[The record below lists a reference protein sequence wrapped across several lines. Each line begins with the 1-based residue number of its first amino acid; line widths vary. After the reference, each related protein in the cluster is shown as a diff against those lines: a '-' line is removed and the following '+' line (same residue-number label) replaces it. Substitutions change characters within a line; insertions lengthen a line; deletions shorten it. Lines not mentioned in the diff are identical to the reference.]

1 MEEKHIIGIDFGTT
15 YSCIGAWTNGGIVI
29 IPNGIGERT
38 TPSVVIFDNK
48 NKVYVGEETLN
59 HLSKKNA
66 VKIYEI
72 KRLIGKKYDEIKDL
86 INYFPFK
93 VERQKNGVYP
103 IIKIA
108 FDNGETA
115 EYSPESI
122 ASLIFKKLISNAEIF
137 LNHKINDIIISVPAD
152 FTNNQRQAIKFAA
165 ESIPGIKILQIIN
178 EPSAAALAAGFFSL
192 NKIKN
197 IVLSDSVKK
206 NNCLNSAPHPIINKG
221 INNEFNIRESYY
233 DLSFISNNIINNNNN
248 EENYFLVFDLG
259 GGTYDVSLIEIN
271 EYILETCATAGIQ
284 MLGGGDFDYKLMEY
298 CLDIFAKNINIDKTI
313 IKENYKSMERLKI
326 ACEQTKKILSTKM
339 EDKIYIEDFYK
350 EESLNVLITRAKFES
365 LCKEY
370 FDKLIPPIDR
380 VISDA
385 KIDIKKIKE
394 IILVGGSSKI
404 PKIKQIL
411 SEKFKNIPINDSI
424 NPDEAVAYGAT
435 LFGEKLVRSN
445 NELLK
450 NFEYIDSTQHSYG
463 IEVENGLMEIILPRG
478 SKYPTSVTRYFHNY
492 YDDQISFDIK
502 VYEGENK
509 YCKDN
514 ELLGKFTLKNLP
526 KMKKGELICE
536 VKFGIDINQILK
548 INASVA
554 VNGEKNGIIIAND
567 DQFKDNKKIIFEDIN
582 NIEIDLNEVQKKLK
596 LNIIDITKSFN
607 NINNEDDKFKLIL
620 NYNKAI
626 IEYLTFLEEKCYD
639 IESENYLFL
648 VEKLFKSYKNI
659 LSENYQKVLSQNEK
673 TNVEKNINIYLKKIC
688 MKNPFRLKYL
698 INYFENIK
706 RNISEIFYS
715 CSIYCMDILNE
726 KGKKFLNLKK
736 KNSTLVAKNIFE
748 ECLSI
753 ANSNFKDEN
762 ILNLLQN
769 DLKQKYV
776 GVKEECEKNI
786 KIISAEFFNEIE
798 NTKITG
804 NLFSNNNNLDYDNL
818 CLLSFNF
825 SQSLKKINSINNLM
839 KNKEALETKSI
850 CLANIVKIEFL
861 MKKRRLSL
869 NNLSEYADES
879 IDIVENKM
887 GKKYKKKKWY
897 NEIKELKKNIK
908 DEMDLKPA
916 TSIGEIENIRQEFNT
931 KFNCGEEEFLK
942 FLVEKYPFGE
952 FNKNYNIIE
961 EYRKNKK
968 TLLKKLIIKYRNYD
982 NPSNNLSHI
991 NNELTAKKEIIHEY
1005 INNILNS
1012 LNK

>member
-1 MEEKHIIGIDFGTT
+1 M
-15 YSCIGAWTNGGIVI
+15 
-29 IPNGIGERT
+29 
-38 TPSVVIFDNK
+38 
-48 NKVYVGEETLN
+48 
-59 HLSKKNA
+59 
-66 VKIYEI
+66 
-72 KRLIGKKYDEIKDL
+72 
-86 INYFPFK
+86 
-93 VERQKNGVYP
+93 
-103 IIKIA
+103 
-108 FDNGETA
+108 
-115 EYSPESI
+115 
-122 ASLIFKKLISNAEIF
+122 
-137 LNHKINDIIISVPAD
+137 
-152 FTNNQRQAIKFAA
+152 
-165 ESIPGIKILQIIN
+165 
-178 EPSAAALAAGFFSL
+178 
-192 NKIKN
+192 
-197 IVLSDSVKK
+197 
-206 NNCLNSAPHPIINKG
+206 
-221 INNEFNIRESYY
+221 
-233 DLSFISNNIINNNNN
+233 
-248 EENYFLVFDLG
+248 
-259 GGTYDVSLIEIN
+259 
-271 EYILETCATAGIQ
+271 
-284 MLGGGDFDYKLMEY
+284 
-298 CLDIFAKNINIDKTI
+298 
-313 IKENYKSMERLKI
+313 
-326 ACEQTKKILSTKM
+326 
-339 EDKIYIEDFYK
+339 
-350 EESLNVLITRAKFES
+350 
-365 LCKEY
+365 
-370 FDKLIPPIDR
+370 
-380 VISDA
+380 
-385 KIDIKKIKE
+385 
-394 IILVGGSSKI
+394 
-404 PKIKQIL
+404 
-411 SEKFKNIPINDSI
+411 
-424 NPDEAVAYGAT
+424 
-435 LFGEKLVRSN
+435 
-445 NELLK
+445 K

-463 IEVENGLMEIILPRG
+463 IEVENGLMKIILPRG
-478 SKYPTSVTRYFHNY
+478 SKYPTSATRYFHNY

-567 DQFKDNKKIIFEDIN
+567 GQFKDNKKIIFEDIN

-659 LSENYQKVLSQNEK
+659 LSENYQKFLSQNEK
-673 TNVEKNINIYLKKIC
+673 ITIEKNINIYLKKIC

-715 CSIYCMDILNE
+715 SSIYCMDILNE

-798 NTKITG
+798 NTKKTG

-968 TLLKKLIIKYRNYD
+968 TLLRKLIIKYRNYD
-982 NPSNNLSHI
+982 NPSNNLSYI
-991 NNELTAKKEIIHEY
+991 NNELTVKKRDYSRIY
-1005 INNILNS
+1005 
-1012 LNK
+1012 

>member
-15 YSCIGAWTNGGIVI
+15 YSCIGAWTNGGVVI

-152 FTNNQRQAIKFAA
+152 FSNNQRQAIKFAA

-298 CLDIFAKNINIDKTI
+298 CLDIFSRNINIDKTI
-313 IKENYKSMERLKI
+313 IKENYKSMQRLKI

-350 EESLNVLITRAKFES
+350 EESLNVLITRAKFEN

-582 NIEIDLNEVQKKLK
+582 NIEIDLNEIQKKLK

-776 GVKEECEKNI
+776 EVKEECEKNI

-916 TSIGEIENIRQEFNT
+916 TSIGEIENIRQEFDT

-942 FLVEKYPFGE
+942 FLIEKYPFEE

-961 EYRKNKK
+961 EFRKNKK
-968 TLLKKLIIKYRNYD
+968 TLLTQLYIKYKYYD

-991 NNELTAKKEIIHEY
+991 NNELTAKKEIILEY
-1005 INNILNS
+1005 INKISNSYNI
-1012 LNK
+1012 

>member
-15 YSCIGAWTNGGIVI
+15 YSCIGAWTNGGVVI

-152 FTNNQRQAIKFAA
+152 FSNNQRQAIKFAA

-197 IVLSDSVKK
+197 IVLSDSIKK

-298 CLDIFAKNINIDKTI
+298 CLDIFSRNINIDKAI
-313 IKENYKSMERLKI
+313 IKENYKSMQRLKI

-350 EESLNVLITRAKFES
+350 EESLNVLITRAKFEN

-385 KIDIKKIKE
+385 KIDIEKIKE

-715 CSIYCMDILNE
+715 SSIYCMDILNE
-726 KGKKFLNLKK
+726 KGKKFLDLKK
-736 KNSTLVAKNIFE
+736 KNSTLIAKNIFE

-769 DLKQKYV
+769 ELKQKYV
-776 GVKEECEKNI
+776 EVKEECEKNI

-798 NTKITG
+798 NTKKTG

-982 NPSNNLSHI
+982 NPSNNLNHI
-991 NNELTAKKEIIHEY
+991 NNDLTAKKEIILEY
-1005 INNILNS
+1005 ITNILNS
-1012 LNK
+1012 LKI